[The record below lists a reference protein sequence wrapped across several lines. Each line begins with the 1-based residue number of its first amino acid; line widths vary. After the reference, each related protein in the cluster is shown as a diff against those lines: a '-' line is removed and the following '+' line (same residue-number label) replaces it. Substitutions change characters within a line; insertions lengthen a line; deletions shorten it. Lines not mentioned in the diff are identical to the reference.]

1 MLPRGAAYT
10 LGVSPSST
18 TTIMSCNNIHNT
30 ETSLPCILQ
39 EDFAHLRQLCY
50 SQINA
55 AVICFSVSDRKSF
68 DNVKDKWID
77 EVRRHCRNVPV
88 VLMGT
93 QTDKRED
100 TKPPP
105 QLRAK
110 SSKSVSMREG
120 MKMAAHLKAV
130 TYVECSAFDRE
141 SVKSVF
147 NDAVVAALGLG
158 SVAPTVQCAGCTI
171 L

>member
-1 MLPRGAAYT
+1 MG
-10 LGVSPSST
+10 
-18 TTIMSCNNIHNT
+18 CNSIHNT
-30 ETSLPCILQ
+30 KNLFHILQ

-68 DNVKDKWID
+68 DSVKDKWID
-77 EVRRHCRNVPV
+77 EVRCHCPNVPV

-93 QTDKRED
+93 MTDKRED
-100 TKPPP
+100 SKPTQ

-110 SSKSVSMREG
+110 SSKSVSTREG
-120 MKMAAHLKAV
+120 IKMAAYLKAV
-130 TYVECSAFDRE
+130 TYVECSAFDKE
-141 SVKSVF
+141 SVHSVF

-158 SVAPTVQCAGCTI
+158 PERLVSPAVQCAGCTI